1 MRTEFIQAI
10 GDLSRRLDER
20 FDRLTA
26 ELEEIKKVAASRSTK
41 SRSGNVV
48 VGRSGDVVVVRADHE
63 REDIA
68 KLEAEGKIGA
78 DTTIVSLVRFNL
90 P

>member
-1 MRTEFIQAI
+1 LCAAASGGFSLLKTGSNALLTTVSFAEQRK
-10 GDLSRRLDER
+10 
-20 FDRLTA
+20 DR
-26 ELEEIKKVAASRSTK
+26 ASRSTK

-63 REDIA
+63 QEDIA
-68 KLEAEGKIGA
+68 KLEAGGKISP
-78 DTTIVSLVRFNL
+78 DTAIVFLVRFSL